1 MKTGSQAHRYRVVV
15 AREWEWAKQVKEIK
29 GYKRAVINKPWD
41 IIYSV
46 RNLISKIVIT
56 LYEDAQFLDLL
67 C

>member
-1 MKTGSQAHRYRVVV
+1 M
-15 AREWEWAKQVKEIK
+15 KEIK
-29 GYKRAVINKPWD
+29 GYKPPVINKPWD

-56 LYEDAQFLDLL
+56 LYEDAWFLDLL